1 MFIVSVQSSETS
13 NSKTVCF
20 SSWIIWNFTKRP
32 CCQSSSAPS
41 LSDQNHNCC
50 VARQWS
56 LCGKLSYR
64 IWHLLVA
71 EGFTSLKA
79 RQVWMEW
86 VKTSARYLAKSCPWL
101 LLVLV
106 LIPWGIKKCV
116 CLKSACFTFLWGRGI
131 PFPSVLNSRLSLPI
145 LSHLL
150 WNPTTHANK
159 GRYTRRILLLDH
171 APGARSESKAPP
183 CVPTISWVYFILGS
197 SISIPQKNST
207 IFNRLNIWEQ
217 NPWANWANLKTL
229 PLVFWPVQN
238 EPGACSGS
246 KALVYRS

>member
-1 MFIVSVQSSETS
+1 MFIVSKQSSEPS

-71 EGFTSLKA
+71 EGFTSFKT
-79 RQVWMEW
+79 RQQWMEW
-86 VKTSARYLAKSCPWL
+86 VKTSVTYLEKSCAWL

-106 LIPWGIKKCV
+106 SISWVSISEGHKLCLFIGFLFYFPLKKNG
-116 CLKSACFTFLWGRGI
+116 LKNLERKYLSLCSQSPPLPSH
-131 PFPSVLNSRLSLPI
+131 PFPSPVES
-145 LSHLL
+145 
-150 WNPTTHANK
+150 
-159 GRYTRRILLLDH
+159 YD
-171 APGARSESKAPP
+171 AR
-183 CVPTISWVYFILGS
+183 
-197 SISIPQKNST
+197 
-207 IFNRLNIWEQ
+207 
-217 NPWANWANLKTL
+217 
-229 PLVFWPVQN
+229 
-238 EPGACSGS
+238 
-246 KALVYRS
+246 